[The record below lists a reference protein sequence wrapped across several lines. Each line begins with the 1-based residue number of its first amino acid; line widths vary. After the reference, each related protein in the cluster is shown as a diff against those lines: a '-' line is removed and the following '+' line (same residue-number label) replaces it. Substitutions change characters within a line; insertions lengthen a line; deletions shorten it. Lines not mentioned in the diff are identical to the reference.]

1 MIRLLLILLGLVG
14 FSGYVASDDHQP
26 SSVVVEVYEC
36 TLNDGASAEDLAD
49 FGGTDFKKFVN
60 KNKLLLNSYLWDAV
74 AVSPP
79 FDEPDVRWINYFP
92 SWGDYYSMRRTFNE
106 KGSSLFAKFS
116 ELASCAKPRFAAGRN
131 IGKAFPIAD
140 EKPLIVSVCNL
151 NEGKTM
157 QDAMSSAPKAA
168 GTLNEVLDTN
178 IGSSMWTNFIGVT
191 GLDYL
196 LVFSGETGDMVKM
209 MDGVKDGSLLMKM
222 AQAGVQPPSTCEVN
236 LHHSHLMVNQ
246 Q

>member
-1 MIRLLLILLGLVG
+1 MIRMLLILLGLVG
-14 FSGYVASDDHQP
+14 VSDYVLADDHQP

-36 TLNDGASAEDLAD
+36 TLNEGASVADLAG
-49 FGGTDFKKFVN
+49 FGKTDFKKFVN
-60 KNKLLLNSYLWDAV
+60 KNNLVLNSYLWDAV

-79 FDEPDVRWINYFP
+79 FDEPDVRWVNYYP
-92 SWGDYYSMRRTFNE
+92 SWENYYSLQKTFDE
-106 KGSSLFAKFS
+106 KGASLYAKFS
-116 ELASCAKPRFAAGRN
+116 ELTSCAKPRFAAGRN
-131 IGKAFPIAD
+131 IGKAFPVAD
-140 EKPLIVSVCNL
+140 EKPLIVSICSL

-168 GTLNEVLDTN
+168 GTINEVLGTN
-178 IGSSMWTNFIGVT
+178 IGSSMWTNFIGVS

-222 AQAGVQPPSTCEVN
+222 AQAGIQPPATCEVN
-236 LHHSHLMVNQ
+236 LHHSHLMVDQ